1 MRIKNCLTLAATAS
15 ATLFALASVAQAH
28 PGHPVE
34 VVSSYSPLHLLFQPE
49 HAVAWVAAFGVIA
62 VVVGRLVASRPGVAP
77 VAQPVED

>member
-49 HAVAWVAAFGVIA
+49 HAVAWIAAFGVIA
-62 VVVGRLVASRPGVAP
+62 VVGRLVASRPRVAP
-77 VAQPVED
+77 LAQPVED